1 MMAVCICLIIPTI
14 MSATTSPAPETSP
27 SRSIL
32 ILSRAIAIT
41 LLILC
46 VSYLYFQFSTH
57 NWVLHAGEEHGAVH
71 QNPHAGEDSRSV
83 VAALATSSI
92 IACSTAS
99 LIICAYHLVGSVYT
113 TAEALDI
120 NKTFVGLVLIPPTG
134 YFAKS
139 ITIIS
144 VARRCQMPFVMRTV
158 ITSILQVTLFIIPF
172 LILFGWVI
180 DQPFALDF
188 NVFNATAFFL
198 TVIVMTSTVQDGKTN
213 YFDGIMMMG
222 T

>member
-1 MMAVCICLIIPTI
+1 
-14 MSATTSPAPETSP
+14 
-27 SRSIL
+27 
-32 ILSRAIAIT
+32 
-41 LLILC
+41 
-46 VSYLYFQFSTH
+46 
-57 NWVLHAGEEHGAVH
+57 
-71 QNPHAGEDSRSV
+71 
-83 VAALATSSI
+83 
-92 IACSTAS
+92 
-99 LIICAYHLVGSVYT
+99 
-113 TAEALDI
+113 
-120 NKTFVGLVLIPPTG
+120 
-134 YFAKS
+134 
-139 ITIIS
+139 
-144 VARRCQMPFVMRTV
+144 MPFVMRTV